1 MFFSKVAVIAG
12 IAILAGSGFLTGKE
26 VFQLESFKNG
36 TLAASLFPA
45 GSFKAGT
52 LVEEI
57 PLRTDG
63 AAEGKSTGG
72 LQNGTAA
79 AQGRTAGNTKTQK
92 TAVAAN
98 PAAKTAVKQK
108 KQTTATEIEEPES
121 PTVAAQ
127 PPAPTQPVQ
136 KEPVFC
142 SETAVE
148 PTHDPVIINEI
159 AWMGDTTSVQHEWIE
174 LKNISLAVIPI
185 GNWQLFD
192 KSRMIKIVI
201 QKDTVLSAGDILVL
215 ARQGK
220 DKNWMEGANLSF
232 SGTINNSNE
241 ELTLFDTGCRLID
254 KVSTVTAW
262 PAGDNETKKTM
273 ERGADLTWHTSEI
286 TDGTPRAGNSIPQ
299 PETIEEPEISY
310 TPPASGNASPP
321 PPPPSVP
328 PAQDATTTS
337 PSENPQQP
345 ARVLIS
351 EVVAGI
357 EGNADF
363 DFVEL
368 YNTGDLPADLTGWT
382 IKKRSSSG
390 SESSLVAASR
400 LEGKSIQPKKF
411 FLLSNET
418 GYTGG
423 TAPDVPWPHSYSLA
437 YTNNAVVV
445 YNASGE
451 KIDEVSWTEIPKGQS
466 LTRQGWDSNTFAISE
481 TPTPQN
487 SQSQ

>member
-1 MFFSKVAVIAG
+1 MAVNKL
-12 IAILAGSGFLTGKE
+12 AIILGTIILCTSGFFAGNE
-26 VFQLESFKNG
+26 VFQSESYKNG
-36 TLAASLFPA
+36 TLFASLFPA
-45 GSFKAGT
+45 EIFNNGT
-52 LVEEI
+52 LVDEI
-57 PLRTDG
+57 PLRDG
-63 AAEGKSTGG
+63 IITPERKSADGP
-72 LQNGTAA
+72 QNTAVA
-79 AQGRTAGNTKTQK
+79 SEKFTESAKTRK
-92 TAVAAN
+92 TAVTAN
-98 PAAKTAVKQK
+98 PIKKTETNQK
-108 KQTTATEIEEPES
+108 KQVVVTEIEEQES
-121 PTVAAQ
+121 PVIKMQT
-127 PPAPTQPVQ
+127 PAPAQN
-136 KEPVFC
+136 EPVFC
-142 SETAVE
+142 LETDAE
-148 PTHDPVIINEI
+148 PAHNPIIINEI
-159 AWMGDTTSVQHEWIE
+159 AWMGDTTSAQHEWIE

-192 KSRMIKIVI
+192 KSRMIKAIV
-201 QKDTVLSAGDILVL
+201 QKSTVLSAGSMFVL
-215 ARQGK
+215 ARQSK
-220 DKNWMEGANLSF
+220 DKNWMEDADLSF
-232 SGTINNSNE
+232 SGTINNNDE
-241 ELTLFDTGCRLID
+241 ELTLFDAECRLID

-466 LTRQGWDSNTFAISE
+466 WARQGWDSNIFAISE